1 MKAIKALLNE
11 LGRCDVIN
19 DFKESLSY
27 NGIYLVESS
36 EAFQKRLHQLYE
48 RALTEIPFLDGEAKK
63 GLINIIS
70 KYVEQQEDFNTPS
83 LPTIEV
89 MNSEIEAGNTN
100 PSLKK
105 EYDFVKMIFECVS
118 LQKFYL
124 KEFANVIGCNVDVI
138 CNEQEQPMDIEQTP
152 SIDGNIIKGVK
163 GLSDY
168 LGCGVNTAQDI
179 INSKILEKRKIQYR
193 AGRNWRFKKDKL
205 AELLEKEPE
214 ILKYRG
220 RW

>member
-83 LPTIEV
+83 LSTIEV

-124 KEFANVIGCNVDVI
+124 K
-138 CNEQEQPMDIEQTP
+138 
-152 SIDGNIIKGVK
+152 
-163 GLSDY
+163 L
-168 LGCGVNTAQDI
+168 
-179 INSKILEKRKIQYR
+179 
-193 AGRNWRFKKDKL
+193 
-205 AELLEKEPE
+205 
-214 ILKYRG
+214 
-220 RW
+220 